1 MNCKWILDEVTD
13 SMKARIQALE
23 NVTNDVEVKDIYK
36 FAKLDEIKFLQGQL
50 QEIEDMKKEEVRHF
64 EEAEEDLREKR
75 YEAYI

>member
-1 MNCKWILDEVTD
+1 MNWILDEVID
-13 SMKARIQALE
+13 SIKSRIKALE
-23 NVTNDVEVKDIYK
+23 NVTKDVEVKDIYK

-50 QEIEDMKKEEVRHF
+50 QEIENMKKEEVRCF